1 LSIFDTTAMSVAGV
15 AADSPAAEAVLTRVA
30 TLDMNQAAEDAVLA
44 PLEIGAWSHELR
56 AAFAA
61 RIAMMNGDEAL
72 AQRYA
77 ARAGDSAALADPEA
91 KLAIPELEHVVAFM
105 DKVAGQTRQVEAGD
119 ITALQEA
126 KISDADIV
134 RLVELI
140 AFVSHQV
147 RVIAGLRLLN
157 RSDR

>member
-1 LSIFDTTAMSVAGV
+1 MSVAGV
-15 AADSPAAEAVLTRVA
+15 SADSPAAEAVLTRVA

>member
-1 LSIFDTTAMSVAGV
+1 MSVAGV
-15 AADSPAAEAVLTRVA
+15 SADSPAAEAVLTRVA
-30 TLDMNQAAEDAVLA
+30 TLDMNQAAEDAVLT
-44 PLEIGAWSHELR
+44 PVEIGAWSHELR

-61 RIAMMNGDEAL
+61 RIAQLNGDDAL
-72 AQRYA
+72 SERYA
-77 ARAGDSAALADPEA
+77 ARAGDIAALADPEA
-91 KLAIPELEHVVAFM
+91 KLAIPELDHVIAFM

-134 RLVELI
+134 RLVELN